1 MLNYQLFDWVIE
13 NLVKNAVDA
22 MAGQGSIIIDIL
34 EEEKFVVVD
43 VADTGKGIP
52 KNKFETIFEPGYS
65 TKRRGWGLGLSLTK
79 RIVEEYHRG
88 KIVVKQSEIG
98 KGTTFRITLPKA

>member
-22 MAGQGSIIIDIL
+22 MAGQGSINIDIL

-43 VADTGKGIP
+43 IADSGKGIP
-52 KNKFETIFEPGYS
+52 KKMQKTIFNPGFTS
-65 TKRRGWGLGLSLTK
+65 KQRGWGLGLSLAQ
-79 RIVEEYHRG
+79 RIIRENHDG
-88 KIVVKQSEIG
+88 KIFVKSSVPG
-98 KGTTFRITLPKA
+98 KGTTFRIMLRK